1 MHTCLR
7 GLTILSISEIL
18 ETIKKMETDNRDYEW
33 DLFDAIRIL
42 ESIKEGI
49 ESGEIDDGQST

>member
-1 MHTCLR
+1 M
-7 GLTILSISEIL
+7 SISEIL